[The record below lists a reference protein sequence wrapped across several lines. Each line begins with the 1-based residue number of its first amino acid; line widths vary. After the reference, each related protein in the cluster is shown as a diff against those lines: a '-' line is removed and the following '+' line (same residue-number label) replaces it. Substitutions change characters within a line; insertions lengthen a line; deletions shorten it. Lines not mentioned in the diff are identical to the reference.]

1 MREEGGGGGYLRR
14 KLVLEMALRVGA
26 YSGKGTYKGMGPYS
40 KKLQYSIKSFLG
52 DNVRHDSVSNKM
64 NY

>member
-1 MREEGGGGGYLRR
+1 M
-14 KLVLEMALRVGA
+14 GA

>member
-1 MREEGGGGGYLRR
+1 MREEGGWLFEEKACFRNGL
-14 KLVLEMALRVGA
+14 KVGA